1 MINVYKRRD
10 LTVVEIGD
18 GKSLVIACDSCGGVG
33 EKSGDALVAPN
44 EIVGELSARVP
55 LMEVISSGARVISVT
70 NAVSCEM
77 DPTGEEIIRGVKK
90 EMKKAGVSDATLNGS
105 TEENFPTVAT
115 AVGVTVIGV
124 SETDKLKFNK
134 CSAGDRVILIGEPIF
149 GAEILKNENA
159 PTSYD
164 DVYKLLKREE
174 IKEIVPVGSKGAL
187 FEAENLAAIN
197 GLLFSV
203 FDCGVDLKKSAGPA
217 TCVIAAVS
225 KDCAASVES
234 SGAIVIGEFI

>member
-33 EKSGDALVAPN
+33 EKSGDALAAPN

-55 LMEVISSGARVISVT
+55 LMEVISSGARVVSVT

-134 CSAGDRVILIGEPIF
+134 CCAGDRVILIGEPIF
-149 GAEILKNENA
+149 GAEILKNENL
-159 PTSYD
+159 PTSYG
-164 DVYKLLKREE
+164 DVYNLLKREE

-197 GLLFSV
+197 GLRFSV

-217 TCVIAAVS
+217 TCIIAAVS
-225 KDCAASVES
+225 KDYAASVES
-234 SGAIVIGEFI
+234 LGAVVGELI